1 MDFSIPETI
10 TKIASA
16 IHEGMKDNEQK
27 KRFFI
32 LECRHNLGVINIA
45 SWKGNSSEMK
55 YHVLMHLNCEI
66 CENLL
71 KHFKNNIFQLGT
83 DSINKLFIDEE
94 EEQNGGKDLLIR
106 IITKIQ
112 MIKIIAGLPEHLRV
126 FDNANIEKRIENL
139 RNNLISVL
147 KEIDRKSVV

>member
-1 MDFSIPETI
+1 MDLSISATI

-16 IHEGMKDNEQK
+16 INEGTKDEEQR

-32 LECRHNLGVINIA
+32 LECRHNLGVLNIA
-45 SWKGNSSEMK
+45 SWKGNSAEMK
-55 YHVLMHLNCEI
+55 YHVLMHLNSEI

-71 KHFKNNIFQLGT
+71 KHFKNNIFHFTT
-83 DSINKLFIDEE
+83 DAINKLFVDEDEE
-94 EEQNGGKDLLIR
+94 QFEGKDLFIK

-112 MIKIIAGLPEHLRV
+112 MIKIIAGLPENLRV

-139 RNNLISVL
+139 RNNLISIL
-147 KEIDRKSVV
+147 KEIN

>member
-1 MDFSIPETI
+1 MDLSISATI

-16 IHEGMKDNEQK
+16 INEGTKDEEQR

-32 LECRHNLGVINIA
+32 LECRHNLGVLNIA
-45 SWKGNSSEMK
+45 SCKGNSAEMK
-55 YHVLMHLNCEI
+55 YHVLMHLNSEI

-71 KHFKNNIFQLGT
+71 KHFKKNIFHFTT
-83 DSINKLFIDEE
+83 DAINKLFVDEDEE
-94 EEQNGGKDLLIR
+94 QFEGKDLFIK

-112 MIKIIAGLPEHLRV
+112 MIKIIAGLPENLRV

-139 RNNLISVL
+139 RNNLISIL
-147 KEIDRKSVV
+147 KEIN